1 MHPSTHSGK
10 PERWRAGAGP
20 ARLALLFLLAVLIT
34 TVACR
39 NPDQPVASAAQKD
52 SGASDG
58 AREGIEG
65 TVTSADGTPLAGVFV
80 QAESL
85 DEPAQR
91 IPELAIVTG
100 EDGRYL
106 WPLSPGRYRISVSAE
121 GHPPA
126 ADTATVEPG
135 RRTTLS
141 FTLR

>member
-1 MHPSTHSGK
+1 MHPTGPSGK
-10 PERWRAGAGP
+10 SERWRAGAGP
-20 ARLALLFLLAVLIT
+20 ARLALLFLLAVLIA

-39 NPDQPVASAAQKD
+39 NPDQPVTSAASND
-52 SGASDG
+52 PAASEG
-58 AREGIEG
+58 PREGIEG
-65 TVTSADGTPLAGVFV
+65 TVTAADGTPVAEAFV

-85 DEPAQR
+85 DRPAQR
-91 IPELAIVTG
+91 IPELAIVTDG
-100 EDGRYL
+100 NGRYL

-126 ADTATVEPG
+126 SDTATVETG